1 MKKLLHFLLFIAGLT
16 LCACTSES
24 NNDDG
29 FDPLSGY
36 NKKFDFSNIDTE
48 GLFITGCWGD
58 YDSNNNDTATYPI
71 RELWGKDYV
80 VILGK
85 RDDTYAWIGVFDYFT
100 HKCIYDYT
108 DWGKPVGYTE
118 YGEEVKYEITTI
130 LPDELTFGDDYF
142 TIPITYSDKRN
153 RRTEIDLVIYRVD
166 GTTTRNKVLD
176 TASSHY
182 DGYINTGKLS
192 NNCLFFYSY
201 DDMHENSSIII
212 WFYEIPS
219 GNKFYEFTLNSLDGW
234 IPRPPTT
241 AFDIIG
247 AAFATADY
255 TQSRILINPND
266 VESWL
271 AYTSPGQTIK
281 LVAYDHGELSDV
293 QEVVIFD
300 EYTGSY
306 DQAPRYAVEYLEQEA
321 DSHLLKVTRTE
332 YNGTRE
338 SKKVR
343 IYIYDNEYN
352 IKIE

>member
-1 MKKLLHFLLFIAGLT
+1 MKKLLHFLLFIVGLT

-24 NNDDG
+24 NNDGG

-36 NKKFDFSNIDTE
+36 GKKFDFSNIDTE
-48 GLFITGCWGD
+48 GLLIIDCWGD
-58 YDSNNNDTATYPI
+58 YGDSNDGTVTYPI

-85 RDDTYAWIGVFDYFT
+85 RNDTYAWIGVFDYFSR
-100 HKCIYDYT
+100 KCIYDYT
-108 DWGKPVGYTE
+108 DWGKPIGHTE
-118 YGEEVKYEITTI
+118 YGEEVKYDVTEIWPTQ
-130 LPDELTFGDDYF
+130 LTFGDNYF
-142 TIPITYSDKRN
+142 TAAMRYSDWENNRIRIDFVVYTSDN
-153 RRTEIDLVIYRVD
+153 NTIRRTI
-166 GTTTRNKVLD
+166 LD
-176 TASSHY
+176 EMLRSAPLGSHNVGNLY
-182 DGYINTGKLS
+182 GDFS
-192 NNCLFFYSY
+192 FFYLYHTHPESQQAWFY
-201 DDMHENSSIII
+201 NSSINEIMVLFTFNYSLPQSTALNII
-212 WFYEIPS
+212 
-219 GNKFYEFTLNSLDGW
+219 K
-234 IPRPPTT
+234 
-241 AFDIIG
+241 
-247 AAFATADY
+247 AAFTDADY

-271 AYTSPGQTIK
+271 AYTSPDQSIK

-293 QEVVIFD
+293 QEVAIFD

-338 SKKVR
+338 SKKVH

>member
-36 NKKFDFSNIDTE
+36 NKKFDFSNIDTD

-58 YDSNNNDTATYPI
+58 YGNSGDGTATFPY

-80 VILGK
+80 VILGN
-85 RDDTYAWIGVFDYFT
+85 RDATYAWIGVFDYFT

-271 AYTSPGQTIK
+271 AYTSPGQSIK

-338 SKKVR
+338 SKNVR
-343 IYIYDNEYN
+343 VYLDNSGGHIN
-352 IKIE
+352 IQ

>member
-36 NKKFDFSNIDTE
+36 NKKFDFSNIDAE
-48 GLFITGCWGD
+48 GLLIIDCWGD
-58 YDSNNNDTATYPI
+58 YGDSNDGTATYPI

-85 RDDTYAWIGVFDYFT
+85 RNDTYAWIGVFDYFSR
-100 HKCIYDYT
+100 KCIYDYT
-108 DWGKPVGYTE
+108 DWEKPIGYTE
-118 YGEEVKYEITTI
+118 YGEEVKYDVTNIE
-130 LPDELTFGDDYF
+130 PDELTFGDNYF
-142 TIPITYSDKRN
+142 TAAIRYSDWENNRTRIDFVVYTSDN
-153 RRTEIDLVIYRVD
+153 NTIRRTVLEEMRSSAAVGHHNVGNLYRD
-166 GTTTRNKVLD
+166 FP
-176 TASSHY
+176 
-182 DGYINTGKLS
+182 
-192 NNCLFFYSY
+192 FFYLYLRFFSPDSQQQTVWFY
-201 DDMHENSSIII
+201 NSSIN
-212 WFYEIPS
+212 EI
-219 GNKFYEFTLNSLDGW
+219 NAFTFNSL
-234 IPRPPTT
+234 PNKST
-241 AFDIIG
+241 AAIID

-271 AYTSPGQTIK
+271 AYTSPGQSIK

-338 SKKVR
+338 SKNVR
-343 IYIYDNEYN
+343 VYLDNSGGHIN
-352 IKIE
+352 IQ

>member
-1 MKKLLHFLLFIAGLT
+1 MKKLLHFLLFIVGLT

-36 NKKFDFSNIDTE
+36 NKKFDFSNVDTV
-48 GLFITGCWGD
+48 GLRITECWGD
-58 YDSNNNDTATYPI
+58 DSNDFVASPSY
-71 RELWGKDYV
+71 REWWGKDYV

-85 RDDTYAWIGVFDYFT
+85 RNNTYAWLGVFDYFT
-100 HKCIYDYT
+100 RKCIYDYT

-118 YGEEVKYEITTI
+118 YGEEYKYDVTEIWPTQ
-130 LPDELTFGDDYF
+130 LTFGDNYF
-142 TIPITYSDKRN
+142 TAAIRYSDWENNRTRIDFVVYTSDN
-153 RRTEIDLVIYRVD
+153 NTIRRTVLEEMRSSAAVGHHNFGNLYRD
-166 GTTTRNKVLD
+166 FP
-176 TASSHY
+176 
-182 DGYINTGKLS
+182 
-192 NNCLFFYSY
+192 FFYLYLRFFSPDSQQQTVWFY
-201 DDMHENSSIII
+201 NSSIN
-212 WFYEIPS
+212 EI
-219 GNKFYEFTLNSLDGW
+219 NTFTFNSL
-234 IPRPPTT
+234 PNKST
-241 AFDIIG
+241 AAIID
-247 AAFATADY
+247 AAFANADY

-271 AYTSPGQTIK
+271 AYTSPDQSIK

-293 QEVVIFD
+293 QEVAIFD

-338 SKKVR
+338 SKKVH

>member
-142 TIPITYSDKRN
+142 TMPITYSDKRN

-166 GTTTRNKVLD
+166 GTMTRNKVLD
-176 TASSHY
+176 IATTSSSRY
-182 DGYINTGKLS
+182 YINTGKLS

-201 DDMHENSSIII
+201 DEYGKPSMTI

-271 AYTSPGQTIK
+271 AYTSPGQSIK

-343 IYIYDNEYN
+343 IYIFDNEYN

>member
-192 NNCLFFYSY
+192 NNCLFFIVMMICMKIRVSSY
-201 DDMHENSSIII
+201 GFM
-212 WFYEIPS
+212 
-219 GNKFYEFTLNSLDGW
+219 
-234 IPRPPTT
+234 
-241 AFDIIG
+241 
-247 AAFATADY
+247 
-255 TQSRILINPND
+255 
-266 VESWL
+266 
-271 AYTSPGQTIK
+271 
-281 LVAYDHGELSDV
+281 
-293 QEVVIFD
+293 
-300 EYTGSY
+300 
-306 DQAPRYAVEYLEQEA
+306 RYRAETNFMN
-321 DSHLLKVTRTE
+321 LL
-332 YNGTRE
+332 
-338 SKKVR
+338 
-343 IYIYDNEYN
+343 
-352 IKIE
+352 

>member
-108 DWGKPVGYTE
+108 DREKPIGYTE
-118 YGEEVKYEITTI
+118 YGEEVKYDVTNIE
-130 LPDELTFGDDYF
+130 PYELTFGDNYF
-142 TIPITYSDKRN
+142 TAAIRYSDWEN

-166 GTTTRNKVLD
+166 GTMTRNKVLD
-176 TASSHY
+176 IATTSSSRY
-182 DGYINTGKLS
+182 YINTGKLS

-201 DDMHENSSIII
+201 DEYGKPSMTI

-247 AAFATADY
+247 AAFANADY

-271 AYTSPGQTIK
+271 AYTSPGQSIK

-338 SKKVR
+338 SKNVR
-343 IYIYDNEYN
+343 VYLDNSGGHIN
-352 IKIE
+352 IQ